1 MNKTKGIALVILSAV
16 IFGITPTMAKYTYT
30 HGSNPVM
37 MTMFRSLL
45 PIPIILAFLLFKK
58 IFPPSD
64 VLFLI
69 AAPLRLGGIVGNG
82 YFCNA

>member
-1 MNKTKGIALVILSAV
+1 MNKMKGIALVILSAV

-45 PIPIILAFLLFKK
+45 PIPIILAFLLFEKN
-58 IFPPSD
+58 PDQNSSED
-64 VLFLI
+64 
-69 AAPLRLGGIVGNG
+69 LGKNQYYCIDWVNG

>member
-45 PIPIILAFLLFKK
+45 PIPIILAFLLSKN
-58 IFPPSD
+58 PDQNSSED
-64 VLFLI
+64 
-69 AAPLRLGGIVGNG
+69 LGKNQYYCIDWVNG